1 MASTYENN
9 ALTDIHLYDNLPEG
23 PEPITKESTEVI
35 QGEVVRCYA
44 DKISFQ
50 PVSNNNKNI

>member
-1 MASTYENN
+1 MARTYENN
-9 ALTDIHLYDNLPEG
+9 ALADIPTSDNLPEG

-35 QGEVVRCYA
+35 QGEVVKCYA

-50 PVSNNNKNI
+50 PVS